1 MPWESHATVVTV
13 GIDAGSESDPTP
25 GDPKLGTLEGLA
37 HYLEHLTFH
46 ATRKYPTWA
55 TFTRRLDSIAS
66 NYNAFTDQSTTLYC
80 METDR
85 RHARESIATL
95 ADVVRFPMLSKK
107 HVEIER
113 ERIRQECREW
123 DDEPEER
130 ASLDLDRLMFA
141 GTGYA
146 HPILGT
152 ERTIARI
159 SADHLRNFHRRV
171 YVGRRMCVVVVGEF
185 DPQLIKPAIE
195 RSFGRIPAGKARPES
210 SITFQQFHSHI
221 RLIRDMTKQHHC
233 IVGWPIPGIND
244 PRRPILSIIRNLL
257 TGRASSMFKLLLDSN
272 GHGYSL
278 HNSLWSFRDVGYYY
292 IYFPMS
298 ADHLEATCQ
307 IIGERLRTL
316 KRDLIPASELELAQ
330 TNVAIGARSRFSEP
344 WDSATFVAKLVL
356 NSGTYP
362 TLPTFLRQIRS
373 VTRRQVRD
381 VAQQIFDSRRM
392 VGVFR
397 GPVHHLDR
405 VTIARSL
412 KH

>member
-1 MPWESHATVVTV
+1 
-13 GIDAGSESDPTP
+13 
-25 GDPKLGTLEGLA
+25 
-37 HYLEHLTFH
+37 
-46 ATRKYPTWA
+46 
-55 TFTRRLDSIAS
+55 
-66 NYNAFTDQSTTLYC
+66 

-244 PRRPILSIIRNLL
+244 PRRPILSIIRN
-257 TGRASSMFKLLLDSN
+257 
-272 GHGYSL
+272 
-278 HNSLWSFRDVGYYY
+278 SLWSFRDVGYYY